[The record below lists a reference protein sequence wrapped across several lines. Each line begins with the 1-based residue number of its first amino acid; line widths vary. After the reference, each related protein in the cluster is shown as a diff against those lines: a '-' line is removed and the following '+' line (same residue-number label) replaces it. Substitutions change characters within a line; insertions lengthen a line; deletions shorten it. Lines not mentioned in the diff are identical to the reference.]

1 MSQIDWSATAAW
13 IVLGANVLSPIVV
26 ALINNHHTRRMYILK
41 EREAQRGEVINGYLS
56 TLARAIASPNSSNLE
71 AYSVRY
77 GELSGYIP
85 PDAREDVDKLNE
97 LVVRSCNNYVFGE
110 TQTEE
115 MSTLYT
121 AVRGHFYNALKP

>member
-56 TLARAIASPNSSNLE
+56 TLARAIASPSSSNLE

-85 PDAREDVDKLNE
+85 PDAREDVDHLNE
-97 LVVRSCNNYVFGE
+97 LVIRICNSYQLDAN
-110 TQTEE
+110 QISK
-115 MSTLYT
+115 MDNLYT